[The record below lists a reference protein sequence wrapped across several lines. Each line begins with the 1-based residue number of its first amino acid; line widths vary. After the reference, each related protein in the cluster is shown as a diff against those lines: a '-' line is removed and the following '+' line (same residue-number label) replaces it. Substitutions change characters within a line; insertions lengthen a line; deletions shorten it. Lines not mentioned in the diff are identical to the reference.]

1 MAFASIEVLLV
12 ICADRL
18 DNIKSIA
25 SEYEPI
31 GDKDWK
37 RFNRGREPQFWYYSS
52 VPKGFEKKLA
62 TSKYR
67 HLLEELKSEIQKL
80 FRDRLEL
87 LPEFC
92 TNLIKFRARNFLHAE
107 IQVHYQLVAR
117 C

>member
-12 ICADRL
+12 TCADKL

-80 FRDRLEL
+80 FGDRLEGV
-87 LPEFC
+87 
-92 TNLIKFRARNFLHAE
+92 I
-107 IQVHYQLVAR
+107 
-117 C
+117 